1 MFVKNCA
8 IDFKK
13 NNLYL
18 TPLHFRFFTASYG
31 PSVHIAKLISGR
43 EEKGFLMATK
53 SGVKTVLKCLPP
65 SVLLVIGK
73 KMASKTTKST

>member
-1 MFVKNCA
+1 MPIMVNS
-8 IDFKK
+8 
-13 NNLYL
+13 
-18 TPLHFRFFTASYG
+18 PLIQICKLSYG
-31 PSVHIAKLISGR
+31 PALHKAKLISGR
-43 EEKGFLMATK
+43 QEKGFLMATK